1 MQQKVSQ
8 RFIVVSTVII
18 TYQKSTKVQSLEM
31 SNFQDGRQTLK
42 CPLLLHHYHRQV
54 IFGV

>member
-31 SNFQDGRQTLK
+31 SNFQDGCQTLK